1 MAAETVG
8 TALAV
13 VGVLGQLFDGCVK
26 AYNLFTTAANIDTD
40 SQRLLCKVRIEEMR
54 LVVWGRDWG
63 VAEGRLE
70 AHLESTRNPQLRSLA
85 LQILEEL
92 HSAVTDFKKLKDRYG
107 LVDEGAGAGGN
118 GRASLD
124 VGKTKPRRSP
134 SPSRKS
140 SKDDEGRKLN
150 GVAKAMSEMSWGKE
164 MSLRARWVI
173 AGETSTSYYDYQRLT
188 RIDKDKFTN
197 LLKDLRGT
205 SPFSELAITL
215 TNSHA

>member
-1 MAAETVG
+1 MAEIVG

-26 AYNLFTTAANIDTD
+26 AYGLFTAAANLDTD

-107 LVDEGAGAGGN
+107 LVDEDT
-118 GRASLD
+118 GRSSASLE
-124 VGKTKPRRSP
+124 VGKTKHRKSP
-134 SPSRKS
+134 SPSRRS
-140 SKDDEGRKLN
+140 SKDDEIRKSI
-150 GVAKAMSEMSWGKE
+150 GVSKSINERTWGKE

-173 AGETSTSYYDYQRLT
+173 AGELFESIFSNPETNSWV
-188 RIDKDKFTN
+188 DKEKFIN

-205 SPFSELAITL
+205 
-215 TNSHA
+215 

>member
-85 LQILEEL
+85 FQILGEL

-107 LVDEGAGAGGN
+107 LVDEDASEN
-118 GRASLD
+118 GRATLD
-124 VGKTKPRRSP
+124 VGKTKVRKSP
-134 SPSRKS
+134 SPSRKG
-140 SKDDEGRKLN
+140 SKDGEGKKLN
-150 GVAKAMSEMSWGKE
+150 GVSKTMSEMSWGKG
-164 MSLRARWVI
+164 MGLRARWVI
-173 AGETSTSYYDYQRLT
+173 AGEFSLCYLKVSRLT
-188 RIDKDKFTN
+188 SIDKDKFTN

-205 SPFSELAITL
+205 SLF
-215 TNSHA
+215 